1 MYQTLV
7 RHDIPT
13 ATHIIIDREGLEPGQ
28 DPEGFIEDD
37 DFVEMNGQRICK
49 VWTRP
54 GLRLWYRVMHGL
66 TIPPQC
72 FPALCRETI

>member
-37 DFVEMNGQRICK
+37 DFVEMDGQRIYK
-49 VWTRP
+49 V
-54 GLRLWYRVMHGL
+54 RVEG
-66 TIPPQC
+66 TTP
-72 FPALCRETI
+72 LCMV